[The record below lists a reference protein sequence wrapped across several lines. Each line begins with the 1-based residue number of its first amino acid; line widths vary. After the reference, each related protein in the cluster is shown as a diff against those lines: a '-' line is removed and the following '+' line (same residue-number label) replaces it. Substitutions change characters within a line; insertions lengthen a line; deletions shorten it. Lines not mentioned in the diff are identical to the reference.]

1 MSTLHYIQKTFYYS
15 RTSSFSNA
23 WYGTLETN
31 AVESY
36 TRPTNQQLA
45 HTVLLGKM
53 IFALTFGAP
62 KHNQR

>member
-1 MSTLHYIQKTFYYS
+1 MLTLHYMQKTFHYS
-15 RTSSFSNA
+15 RTSSFSDA
-23 WYGTLETN
+23 CFVTLETN

-53 IFALTFGAP
+53 IFASTFGAP
-62 KHNQR
+62 KNNQC